1 LSISLSPRDS
11 AFRARF
17 PAFTLPTVS
26 EPTPRKLFLL
36 DAMALLYRAHFAL
49 IRNPIRNSKGM
60 NTSAIF
66 GFASLLVD
74 LIEKRK
80 PTHLAVAFDT
90 AAPTARHTAF
100 PDYKAQREEM
110 PEDIGLAIPL
120 ARRLLDAMRIPIL
133 ELDGYEADDLIGT
146 LARQAGQERTQT
158 WMVTPDKDFG
168 QLVSE
173 HIRILKPGRQGGE
186 WEELGP
192 AEVAA
197 RWGIARPEQVID
209 LLALMGDASDNI
221 PGVPGIG
228 EKTAAKLI
236 AQFGSVEGL
245 LAGVDQ
251 LPEKQRDR
259 IAPLADQVRLA
270 RQLATILTDAPVGMA
285 PADLQLQGP
294 DEAAL
299 ADLFVELEFNA
310 LGKRVLGE
318 AFRAGRGFDSV
329 GDAGTAGG
337 GSGTGDLFAN
347 AGAHLKTIADV
358 PHHYLPVTDAAGRAA
373 LAATLHKAGTF
384 CFDLETDSL
393 DVRTAAIVGLAFS
406 TQAGGGW
413 FVPVP
418 ADRTEAMASLGDFGP
433 LFEDPALEKTGHN
446 LKFDMGIL
454 RWHGIKVRGALFDT
468 MLAHAVVDPDSRH
481 GMDFL
486 SERYLGYTP
495 VPISRLIGETGD
507 AAKMREV
514 PLQELTDYAA
524 EDADVTLQLRAR
536 LEPLVSGSGGARV
549 LREIESPLLPV
560 LVEMEFL
567 GITIDTAALAE
578 ISKQLGADIARLDAT
593 ILELAGTQFNVNS
606 PKQLGQI
613 LFDIL
618 KLDAKPKRT
627 KTGQYVTNE
636 QVLESLVHKH
646 PIARAI
652 LDQREASKLK
662 STYVDALPLAVFP
675 GTGRVHTSFSQ
686 LVTAT
691 GRLASQDPNLQNI
704 PIRTERGREIR
715 RAFVPGGS
723 EFVLLSAD
731 YSQIE
736 LRIMAHLSGDPAMKA
751 AFVEG
756 EDIHT
761 ATAAKVY
768 GVGPNEVTR
777 EMRGTAK
784 MVNFGIIY
792 GISAFGLSQR
802 LGIPRTEA
810 AAIID
815 SYFAQ
820 YPGVKDYMARTV
832 AEARE
837 RGYVET
843 LGGRRRNLPDL
854 RSSNGTIRAGAE
866 RNAINT
872 PIQGTAADMIK
883 IAMSRIH
890 AALGEG
896 GYRTRMLLQV
906 HDELVFELDRE
917 EEASVV
923 PLIEGLMREALPL
936 SVPVEVES
944 GTGANW
950 LEAH

>member
-1 LSISLSPRDS
+1 
-11 AFRARF
+11 
-17 PAFTLPTVS
+17 VS
-26 EPTPRKLFLL
+26 ETNPQKLFLL

-49 IRNPIRNSKGM
+49 IRAPIRNSKGI

-66 GFASLLVD
+66 GFASVLVD
-74 LIEKRK
+74 LIEKRR

-110 PEDIGLAIPL
+110 PEDIGIAIPL
-120 ARRLLDAMRIPIL
+120 AHRLLEAMRIPSL
-133 ELDGYEADDLIGT
+133 VLDGYEADDLIGT
-146 LARQAGQERTQT
+146 LARRAEREGIET

-168 QLVSE
+168 QLVSN

-197 RWGIARPEQVID
+197 RWGIERPDQVID

-245 LAGVDQ
+245 LVGVDQ

-270 RQLATILTDAPVGMA
+270 HRLATILTDAPVA
-285 PADLQLQGP
+285 LNPSDLALQGP
-294 DEAAL
+294 DESAL

-310 LGKRVLGE
+310 LGRRVLGDG
-318 AFRAGRGFDSV
+318 FRAGRGFESSGAAD
-329 GDAGTAGG
+329 
-337 GSGTGDLFAN
+337 GSGDGDLFAN

-358 PHHYLPVTDAAGRAA
+358 PHDYRSVTDAGGRTELVAA
-373 LAATLHKAGTF
+373 LRKAGSF

-393 DVRTAAIVGLAFS
+393 DARTASIVGLAFAV
-406 TQAGGGW
+406 QPGAGY
-413 FVPVP
+413 FVSVP
-418 ADRTEAMASLGDFGP
+418 AGREEALALLEEFRP

-446 LKFDMGIL
+446 LKFDLGIL
-454 RWHGIKVRGALFDT
+454 RWHGVRVRGPLFDT
-468 MLAHAVVDPDSRH
+468 MLAHAVIDPDTRH

-495 VPISRLIGETGD
+495 IPIARLIGDKGD
-507 AAKMREV
+507 AAQMREV

-536 LEPLVSGSGGARV
+536 LEPLLAGSGGERV
-549 LREIESPLLPV
+549 FREIESPLVAV

-567 GITIDTAALAE
+567 GIAIDSAALGD
-578 ISKQLGADIARLDAT
+578 ISKQLGADIARLDAR

-646 PIARAI
+646 PIAQAI

-662 STYVDALPLAVFP
+662 STYVDALPAAVFP

-715 RAFVPGGS
+715 RAFVPGGP

-736 LRIMAHLSGDPAMKA
+736 LRIMAHLSGDPALKA
-751 AFVEG
+751 AFVHG

-768 GVGPNEVTR
+768 GVAAGDVTR

-810 AAIID
+810 ASIID
-815 SYFAQ
+815 AYFAQ
-820 YPGVKDYMARTV
+820 YPGVKEYMDRTV
-832 AEARE
+832 SEARD

-843 LGGRRRNLPDL
+843 LTGRRRNLPDL

-883 IAMSRIH
+883 IAMSRVH
-890 AALGEG
+890 AALAEG
-896 GYRTRMLLQV
+896 GHRTRMLLQV
-906 HDELVFELDRE
+906 HDELVFELHRD
-917 EEASVV
+917 EEAVVV
-923 PLIEGLMREALPL
+923 PLVARLMRDALPL
-936 SVPVEVES
+936 SVPVEVET

>member
-1 LSISLSPRDS
+1 VPD
-11 AFRARF
+11 
-17 PAFTLPTVS
+17 PQ
-26 EPTPRKLFLL
+26 KLYLL

-49 IRNPIRNSKGM
+49 IRNPIRNSKGV
-60 NTSAIF
+60 NTSALF

-74 LIEKRK
+74 LISKRA

-90 AAPTARHTAF
+90 AAPTARHTEF
-100 PDYKAQREEM
+100 PAYKAQREEM
-110 PEDIGLAIPL
+110 PEDIGIAIPL
-120 ARRLLDAMRIPIL
+120 AHRFLEAMRIPIL
-133 ELDGYEADDLIGT
+133 ALDGYEADDLIGT
-146 LARQAGQERTQT
+146 LARRAERDGIDT

-168 QLVSE
+168 QLVSDR
-173 HIRILKPGRQGGE
+173 IRILKPGRQGGE

-197 RWGIARPEQVID
+197 RWGIERPEQVID

-236 AQFGSVEGL
+236 TQFGSVEGL
-245 LAGVDQ
+245 LAGLDA
-251 LPEKQRDR
+251 LPEKQRDK

-270 RQLATILTDAPVGMA
+270 RRLATILTDAPIDPQ
-285 PADLQLQGP
+285 PADLQLQKF

-299 ADLFVELEFNA
+299 GALFVEMEFNA
-310 LGKRVLGE
+310 LGKKLLGDG
-318 AFRAGRGFDSV
+318 FQAGRGFEGPTS
-329 GDAGTAGG
+329 AGAAGADD
-337 GSGTGDLFAN
+337 DLFAA
-347 AGAHLKTIADV
+347 AGAHLRTLADV
-358 PHHYLPVTDAAGRAA
+358 PHQYRAVTDAGGRAELIAA
-373 LAATLHKAGTF
+373 LRDAGGF

-393 DVRTAAIVGLAFS
+393 DARTAGIVGLAFS
-406 TQAGGGW
+406 IRAGTGA
-413 FVPVP
+413 FVPLP
-418 ADRTEAMASLGDFGP
+418 ADREAARAVLEEFRP
-433 LFEDPALEKTGHN
+433 IFEDPSLEKTGHN

-454 RWHGIKVRGALFDT
+454 RWQGIKVRGPLFDT
-468 MLAHAVVDPDSRH
+468 MLAHALIDPDSRH

-486 SERYLGYTP
+486 SERFLGYTP
-495 VPISRLIGETGD
+495 VPISRLIGEKGD
-507 AAKMREV
+507 PAKMREV
-514 PLQELTDYAA
+514 PLADLVDYAA

-536 LEPLVSGSGGARV
+536 LEPMLAERGVERV
-549 LREIESPLLPV
+549 FRDVEAPLLPA
-560 LVEMEFL
+560 LVEMEYL
-567 GITIDTAALAE
+567 GIAVDTAALGE
-578 ISKQLGADIARLDAT
+578 ISKQLGAEIARLEAT
-593 ILELAGTQFNVNS
+593 ILQLAGTSFNVNS

-618 KLDAKPKRT
+618 KLEEKPKRT

-636 QVLESLVHKH
+636 QVLESLAHKH
-646 PIARAI
+646 PIVQAI

-662 STYVDALPLAVFP
+662 GTYVDALPEAVFA
-675 GTGRVHTSFSQ
+675 GTGRVHTTFSQ

-704 PIRTERGREIR
+704 PIRTEQGRMIR
-715 RAFVPGGS
+715 RAFVPGGPQ
-723 EFVLLSAD
+723 FLLLSAD

-736 LRIMAHLSGDPAMKA
+736 LRIMAHLSADPALKA
-751 AFVEG
+751 AFVNG

-768 GVGPNEVTR
+768 GVAAPDVTR

-802 LGIPRTEA
+802 LGIPRGEA

-815 SYFAQ
+815 AYFAQ
-820 YPGVKDYMARTV
+820 YPGVKEYMDRTV
-832 AEARE
+832 AEARD

-843 LGGRRRNLPDL
+843 LTGRRRHLPDL

-883 IAMSRIH
+883 IAMSRIFRALEER
-890 AALGEG
+890 AAKS
-896 GYRTRMLLQV
+896 RMLLQV
-906 HDELVFELDRE
+906 HDELVFELDRDE
-917 EEASVV
+917 EPELV
-923 PLIEGLMREALPL
+923 PLVVRLMRDALPL
-936 SVPVEVES
+936 DVPVEVET
-944 GTGANW
+944 GTGTNW